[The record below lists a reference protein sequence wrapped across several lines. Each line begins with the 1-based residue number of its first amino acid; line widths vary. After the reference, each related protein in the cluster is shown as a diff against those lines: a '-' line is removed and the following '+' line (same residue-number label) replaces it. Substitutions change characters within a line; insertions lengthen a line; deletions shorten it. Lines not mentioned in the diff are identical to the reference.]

1 MGLAKRKEDRRLMLF
16 EDTYSMWTERRL
28 TQAQAAELLGVCERT
43 FRRWVE
49 RYRADESD
57 GVEALRDRRLSRAS
71 HRAAPVDEVMRMVDR
86 YRTRYAGWNVRH
98 FYTRYRR
105 EGGMRSYNWVRTKL
119 QAAGAVPRGKG
130 RGKHRKR
137 REPSP
142 CAGMMLHQDG
152 STHEWVPGV
161 TWDLIVTMDDATN
174 EHYSMFFCEEEGVWS
189 SFRGMR
195 ETIEARGLCCSLYTD
210 RASHYWLTPEAGGK
224 VDKDRLT
231 QFGRAMMRDLGIDLI
246 PAYSPEARGR
256 SERAFKTHQ
265 DRLVKELALLGITER
280 EAANRYLREDYLPAF
295 NAEFARPP
303 KEAEEAF
310 VPLGPGTDLDAI
322 LCELHERVA
331 GRDNCVRFDGLK
343 LQLPSD
349 RHRPHYFKARVKVRR
364 HMSGELSVW
373 HGPRLLGRYAA
384 DGQPIAESLAD
395 AA

>member
-1 MGLAKRKEDRRLMLF
+1 MGLAKRREERRLMLF

-49 RYRADESD
+49 RYRGDESD
-57 GVEALRDRRLSRAS
+57 GVEVLRDRRLSRAS

-105 EGGMRSYNWVRTKL
+105 EGGTRSYNWVRTKL
-119 QAAGAVPRGKG
+119 QVAGAVPRGAG

-195 ETIEARGLCCSLYTD
+195 EAIEARGFCCSLYTD

-231 QFGRAMMRDLGIDLI
+231 QFGRAMMQELGIDMI

-265 DRLVKELALLGITER
+265 DRLVKELALLGITEMD
-280 EAANRYLREDYLPAF
+280 AANRYLRDDYLPAF

-303 KEAEEAF
+303 KEAGEAF
-310 VPLGPGTDLDAI
+310 VPLGPDSDLDAI

-331 GRDNCVRFDGLK
+331 GRDNCVRFDGLA

>member
-1 MGLAKRKEDRRLMLF
+1 MGLAKRREDRRLMLF

-105 EGGMRSYNWVRTKL
+105 EGGTRSYNWVRTKL

-152 STHEWVPGV
+152 STHEWVPGA

-195 ETIEARGLCCSLYTD
+195 EAIEARGLCCSLYTD

-265 DRLVKELALLGITER
+265 DRLVKELALLGITEM

-303 KEAEEAF
+303 KEAEAAF

-349 RHRPHYFKARVKVRR
+349 RRRPHYFKARVKVRR